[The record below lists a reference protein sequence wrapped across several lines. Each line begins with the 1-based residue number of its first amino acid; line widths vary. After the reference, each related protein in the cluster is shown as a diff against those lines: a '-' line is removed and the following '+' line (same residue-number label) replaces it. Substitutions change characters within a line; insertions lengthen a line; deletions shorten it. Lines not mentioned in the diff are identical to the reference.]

1 MSDHLAHDG
10 PILHLVH
17 EVIHRNTTLAE
28 RVRRIRAMRRVR
40 DRQEPTIDELSN
52 ETIDQESN
60 NNETE

>member
-1 MSDHLAHDG
+1 MSAANDHDA

-17 EVIHRNTTLAE
+17 EVLHRNSTLAE
-28 RVRRIRAMRRVR
+28 RVRRIRGMRRVR
-40 DRQEPTIDELSN
+40 DRQEPTIDELSS